1 MKPYIGIVHQ
11 DAGSAYGITFPD
23 APGCFSAADTLDDI
37 FVRAG
42 QAIELWLEAA
52 AAGRIAIPQPRDLS
66 DLRED
71 AEWSA
76 SFADAAIVIAVPL
89 PAVHFHDAA

>member
-11 DAGSAYGITFPD
+11 DADSAYGITFPD
-23 APGCFSAADTLDDI
+23 ASGCFSAADTLDDI

-42 QAIELWLEAA
+42 QAIELWLETA
-52 AAGRIAIPQPRDLS
+52 AAGRMAIPQPRSLS
-66 DLRED
+66 DLRDD

-76 SFADAAIVIAVPL
+76 SFADAAIVIAVPS
-89 PAVHFHDAA
+89 PAITLHDAA